1 MQGNARNDEGH
12 RTSSARPVVLGLL
25 LIGLFILRVYYGLSL
40 ELQGGDATQIYLL
53 GLKFFATG
61 QWPFF
66 GPDVD
71 AMVRLGSIHT
81 QPQIAGPLQGLLVGV
96 PLFLTEAPE
105 APLVLLNVLS
115 FAGLVFLGR
124 YLVRRFPLVPAWIT
138 YAWLLTCPWTLN
150 FSTHVYNPS
159 YLLAL
164 SCLFFVS
171 FFELMPS
178 LTGNL
183 VSPEVS
189 FFLSG
194 FSLAGSSQLHL
205 SWPLLLPFLL
215 IAIVVR
221 ARERIL
227 TPFQLGCLLAGAALP
242 SALLVPTVAEY
253 GFASLFAALRGNFEV
268 NGHHAGAVVEI
279 TGRFLS
285 FASFELGRFL
295 GEHEQSRLEVLRQ
308 SPWLIP
314 FVVGLGI
321 IGLVQPLLM
330 LVFLFRPSLLKLE
343 GDRYGNVR
351 WLVAATL
358 ILLCVVFLFT
368 SRPPLARNFYILSP
382 VAFLLGYLALGSLIQ
397 TPRARRWAVGI
408 LAGGVILHVGLAAQ
422 RFKVDPWADRRA
434 TVMRAIQERNYRIL
448 GERRPH
454 VASSAIADG
463 CSPMSAVRPNAD
475 DPAGLIRRGA
485 RCRSA

>member
-1 MQGNARNDEGH
+1 MG
-12 RTSSARPVVLGLL
+12 LGLL
-25 LIGLFILRVYYGLSL
+25 LIGLFTLRVYYGLSL
-40 ELQGGDATQIYLL
+40 ELRGGDAIQIYLL

-66 GPDVD
+66 GPDVGVL
-71 AMVRLGSIHT
+71 ARFGAGHT

-105 APLVLLNVLS
+105 APLILLNVLS
-115 FAGLVFLGR
+115 FAGLVFFGR
-124 YLVRRFPLVPAWIT
+124 YLVRRFPLVPAWMT

-171 FFELMPS
+171 FLELMPS

-183 VSPEVS
+183 VAPEIS
-189 FFLSG
+189 FFLAG
-194 FSLAGSSQLHL
+194 FALAGSSQFHL

-215 IAIVVR
+215 IAVVVR
-221 ARERIL
+221 ARERVL

-268 NGHHAGAVVEI
+268 NGQHAAAVVDL
-279 TGRFLS
+279 TARFLS

-295 GEHEQSRLEVLRQ
+295 GQTGESRLEVLRQ

-314 FVVGLGI
+314 FVVGVGI
-321 IGLVQPLLM
+321 VGLVQPFLM
-330 LVFLFRPSLLKLE
+330 LVFLLRPRLLKLE
-343 GDRYGNVR
+343 GDQYGNVR

-358 ILLCVVFLFT
+358 VLLFVVFLFT
-368 SRPPLARNFYILSP
+368 SRPPTARNYYILSP
-382 VAFLLGYLALGSLIQ
+382 VAFLFGYLALGSLIQ
-397 TPRARRWAVGI
+397 TPRARRWAVAI
-408 LAGGVILHVGLAAQ
+408 LAGGAILHVGLAAQ
-422 RFKVDPWADRRA
+422 RFKADPWAGRRS
-434 TVMRAIQERNYRIL
+434 TVVRAIQERDYRIL
-448 GERRPH
+448 GKRRAH
-454 VASSAIADG
+454 AVSSAT
-463 CSPMSAVRPNAD
+463 PRP
-475 DPAGLIRRGA
+475 PG
-485 RCRSA
+485 RSDWSLS

>member
-1 MQGNARNDEGH
+1 M
-12 RTSSARPVVLGLL
+12 VLGLL
-25 LIGLFILRVYYGLSL
+25 LIGLFVLRVYYGLSL
-40 ELQGGDATQIYLL
+40 ELRGGDAIQIYLL

-66 GPDVD
+66 GPNVD
-71 AMVRLGSIHT
+71 AMASLGAIHT

-105 APLVLLNVLS
+105 APLVLLNILS
-115 FAGLVFLGR
+115 FAGLVFFGR

-183 VSPEVS
+183 VPPEIS
-189 FFLSG
+189 FFLAG
-194 FSLAGSSQLHL
+194 FSLAASSQFHL

-215 IAIVVR
+215 IAVVVR
-221 ARERIL
+221 VRERLL
-227 TPFQLGCLLAGAALP
+227 TPFQVGCLLAGAALP

-253 GFASLFAALRGNFEV
+253 GFASLFAALGGNFEV
-268 NGHHAGAVVEI
+268 NGHHAGAVVDI
-279 TGRFLS
+279 TARFLS
-285 FASFELGRFL
+285 FASFEVGRFL
-295 GEHEQSRLEVLRQ
+295 GQNEESRLEVLRQ

-330 LVFLFRPSLLKLE
+330 LVFLFRPRFLKLE
-343 GDRYGNVR
+343 GDQYRNVR
-351 WLVAATL
+351 WLVVTTL
-358 ILLCVVFLFT
+358 IFLCVVFLFT
-368 SRPPLARNFYILSP
+368 SRPPIARNYYILSP
-382 VAFLLGYLALGSLIQ
+382 VALLLGYLALGSLVQ
-397 TPRARRWAVGI
+397 TRRARRWAGGI
-408 LAGGVILHVGLAAQ
+408 LAAGAILNVGLAAQ
-422 RFKVDPWADRRA
+422 RFSVDPWASRRS
-434 TVMRAIQERNYRIL
+434 TVVRAIRERDYRIL
-448 GERRPH
+448 GERRAQ
-454 VASSAIADG
+454 VLEDESQARARDQRERWITTA
-463 CSPMSAVRPNAD
+463 RPVSLA
-475 DPAGLIRRGA
+475 
-485 RCRSA
+485 